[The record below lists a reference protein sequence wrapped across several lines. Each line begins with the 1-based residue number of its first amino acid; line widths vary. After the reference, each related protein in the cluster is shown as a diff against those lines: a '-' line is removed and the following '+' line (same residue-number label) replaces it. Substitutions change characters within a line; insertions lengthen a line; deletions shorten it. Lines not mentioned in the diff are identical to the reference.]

1 MTNKV
6 RPIPEGFHTATPYL
20 IVRDAAAAIEFYKKA
35 FGATEL
41 MRQTDPNERIRHAE
55 IRIGSSPIMI
65 GGHTEIGAPSPQ
77 SLPRVSIYLYVE
89 DVDALASRAIAA
101 GAKELYPVKDQ
112 AYGNREGGIED
123 PFGITWWIATHT
135 KDMSPEE
142 TEQPAA

>member
-65 GGHTEIGAPSPQ
+65 GGHTEIGARSPQ

-112 AYGNREGGIED
+112 VYGNREGGIED